1 MSLPTSFSTSSQN
14 SLFKRKTSHCL
25 KSFHSCKI
33 KFLQAWT
40 CKFFLTYLAFHNQ
53 ALICNSSHISFH
65 LPCSPA
71 PPAYLAGR
79 AKQVAIAVWS
89 KVCRLKSQG
98 LCNVLSPYHQALQI
112 LPGVL
117 VLCSVWSSVV
127 PRGLSS
133 LSPPLFKTSIQL
145 LQTPLYELLFVQ
157 PFLTLPL
164 GYKLLASRNHGH
176 YFYIFLAQCRKSG
189 T

>member
-1 MSLPTSFSTSSQN
+1 MSLPTSSSTSSQN

-40 CKFFLTYLAFHNQ
+40 CKFCLTYLAFHNQ

-71 PPAYLAGR
+71 PPAYLAAR

-133 LSPPLFKTSIQL
+133 LSPPAFQNFHSTSTNSIVWTAICSTFFDSPTR
-145 LQTPLYELLFVQ
+145 LQTPCKQKSWALFLH
-157 PFLTLPL
+157 FLSTV
-164 GYKLLASRNHGH
+164 
-176 YFYIFLAQCRKSG
+176 
-189 T
+189 